1 MIIACGTR
9 GIYYSIQVRSS
20 TMFLAQKPVVFG
32 SKVCFYNV
40 FVCSITVVTLFINTG
55 WPHSAMRLKS
65 RGALY
70 GLITFSETFSPQNY
84 LSDGWSVNLF
94 SAYYPLIISG
104 FSIIICF
111 WAEVSTAQYFTM
123 VLIINL
129 LIANLSDH
137 SHFYLITTFW
147 GLHMIKKGGGIGKEV
162 VQY

>member
-1 MIIACGTR
+1 MEHEEFTILYRWDPAQCSWHKTLWCLAAK
-9 GIYYSIQVRSS
+9 SVS
-20 TMFLAQKPVVFG
+20 TMFLFVVV
-32 SKVCFYNV
+32 S
-40 FVCSITVVTLFINTG
+40 VVTLFINTG
-55 WPHSAMRLKS
+55 QPHSAMRLKF

-111 WAEVSTAQYFTM
+111 WAEVSTAQYFTV

-137 SHFYLITTFW
+137 SHFYLITKFG